1 MNPSG
6 LAARVLVDEL
16 VRCGVREAVLCP
28 GSRSAPLA
36 YALAAADA
44 DPETQLRLHVRTD
57 ERTGAFLALGLAA
70 ASGRVVPVVT
80 TSGTAV
86 ANLHPAVLEAHHQRV
101 PLLLLTADRPPELRG
116 TGANQTTDQPGIFG
130 QHVRSA
136 VDLGTPSREDEAGQR
151 AEAAGWR
158 TTVDRCWAAA
168 TGAAGGDAG
177 PVHLNVPFR
186 DPLVPSAPG
195 RGSAG
200 EQSTAGEQGTA
211 GADGSGPDALA
222 GRAAGAPWTVVPDEA
237 RPAGISRVLGDP
249 EQVLELSDGPDRTLV
264 LLGDTGSPARARAAQ
279 AGAAARG
286 WPVVAEPFG
295 RFGGDEAVP
304 GGVHLLADETFLAE
318 HAPERVLVV
327 GRLTLHRAAGA
338 LLRRPGA
345 RVEVV
350 TDAATWPDPGHRA
363 ERVHPWRWAGCG
375 ADGNAP
381 TPARGDAAPDGHGPS
396 SAWAR
401 AWREAGERALQQ
413 RGSTSPR
420 SGLTSAS
427 TAAVVAEHARGLLFL
442 GSSRAPRSLDLGLGT
457 PGGGVAGI
465 VGNRGL
471 AGIDGCLS
479 TAAGWAF
486 THGPTTALVGD
497 LTFLHDVNALAVG
510 PDEPRPDLT
519 VVVLSDD
526 GGAIFG
532 DLEYGRP
539 EQLDAFGP
547 DTLRRVFTTPTGARV
562 GQLAAGFG
570 VPCERVTDPDEL
582 RAVLAETP
590 AGLRVVE
597 AVLAG

>member
-1 MNPSG
+1 MAPVNPSG

-44 DPETQLRLHVRTD
+44 DPDTPLRLHVRTD
-57 ERTGAFLALGLAA
+57 ERTAAFLALGLAA
-70 ASGRVVPVVT
+70 ASGRVVPAVT

-130 QHVRSA
+130 RHARLS
-136 VDLGTPSREDEAGQR
+136 VDLGTPTHPEGAAADTEAR
-151 AEAAGWR
+151 GWR

-168 TGAAGGDAG
+168 TGVTGGDAG

-186 DPLVPSAPG
+186 DPLVPSPPD
-195 RGSAG
+195 RGSA
-200 EQSTAGEQGTA
+200 AGQDVPE
-211 GADGSGPDALA
+211 ADSSGPNALA
-222 GRAAGAPWTVVPDEA
+222 GRAGGAPWTALPD
-237 RPAGISRVLGDP
+237 GSSSGCGDRVLGDP
-249 EQVLELSDGPDRTLV
+249 ERVLELPDGPGRTLV
-264 LLGDTGSPARARAAQ
+264 LLGDTGSPARTRAAQ
-279 AGAAARG
+279 AGAERRG

-295 RFGGDEAVP
+295 RFGGDGAVP
-304 GGVHLLADETFLAE
+304 GGVHLLADEVFLAE

-338 LLRRPGA
+338 MLRRPGV

-420 SGLTSAS
+420 SGLTSSS
-427 TAAVVAEHARGLLFL
+427 TAAVVAERTRGLLFL

-457 PGGGVAGI
+457 PGGGVTGI

-539 EQLDAFGP
+539 EQLEAFGP
-547 DTLRRVFTTPTGARV
+547 DTLRRVFTTPTGARI
-562 GQLAAGFG
+562 GQLAAAFG
-570 VPCERVTDPDEL
+570 IPCERVTDPDGL
-582 RAVLAETP
+582 RAALAETP

-597 AVLAG
+597 AVLAD